1 MHQLNTREQ
10 PQKVYIPKPNE
21 KADNFF
27 YFGKRHQK
35 FGQKIANAKKVKSN
49 LNPICCANTGA
60 ANQQQTS
67 PTTGGKNISFLA
79 FDHLAFVLK
88 KENKLQKLEDALVEQ
103 MLIWLIGLTGLISY
117 CPEFETITDRPT
129 DRPELVLEMLAHL
142 KN

>member
-60 ANQQQTS
+60 ANQQQTF

-103 MLIWLIGLTGLISY
+103 MLIWLIGLTGLI
-117 CPEFETITDRPT
+117 
-129 DRPELVLEMLAHL
+129 ELTMC
-142 KN
+142 KMCNMFKI